1 MNGKK
6 TDTVR
11 QHFVRH
17 GGIISFYFHIGG
29 RTRGGHVRTKG
40 NCRNTGKDETTQGI
54 RVGDM
59 DGREGK
65 GVGAMILL
73 LEVGELHDGFL
84 YYLPIDPFRQ
94 IL

>member
-1 MNGKK
+1 
-6 TDTVR
+6 
-11 QHFVRH
+11 
-17 GGIISFYFHIGG
+17 
-29 RTRGGHVRTKG
+29 
-40 NCRNTGKDETTQGI
+40 
-54 RVGDM
+54 M
-59 DGREGK
+59 DGRKRK